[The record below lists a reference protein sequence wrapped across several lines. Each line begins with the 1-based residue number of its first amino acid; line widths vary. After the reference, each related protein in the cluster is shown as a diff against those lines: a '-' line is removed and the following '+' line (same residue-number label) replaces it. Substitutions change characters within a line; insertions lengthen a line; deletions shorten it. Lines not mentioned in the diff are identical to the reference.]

1 MYGDGGGVGTE
12 CMGVRVGWGQS
23 VWGWGWGGDRVYGG
37 GAYGYS
43 FYLQA
48 TLEELDKERQV
59 RLAQVEAIANR
70 CKEVSSHMEV
80 T

>member
-1 MYGDGGGVGTE
+1 MYGGGGGVGTE
-12 CMGVRVGWGQS
+12 CMGVGVGWGQS
-23 VWGWGWGGDRVYGG
+23 VWGWGWGGDRVYGD
-37 GAYGYS
+37 GAHGYS

-48 TLEELDKERQV
+48 TLEAVDKERQV
-59 RLAQVEAIANR
+59 RLAQVEAITNR